1 MQLICSFVA
10 FGIATCLAI
19 RSHEHGN
26 LESESKP
33 NVAVSPVNICNNS
46 TQGILSILKDPQNLS
61 SATNVTAILESKS
74 LKLLQGNKP
83 LETIKLS
90 SVMAPILTVPFSDE
104 CLTIHH
110 ARNEVYGE
118 PSIEE
123 EAEDLEHIFAGG
135 QEERKGV
142 NIHIDGDVDQLPK
155 VSVRYNK

>member
-1 MQLICSFVA
+1 MFNNTPRNSWWQSITLQLL
-10 FGIATCLAI
+10 CL
-19 RSHEHGN
+19 N
-26 LESESKP
+26 
-33 NVAVSPVNICNNS
+33 
-46 TQGILSILKDPQNLS
+46 QGP
-61 SATNVTAILESKS
+61 
-74 LKLLQGNKP
+74 
-83 LETIKLS
+83 
-90 SVMAPILTVPFSDE
+90 
-104 CLTIHH
+104 